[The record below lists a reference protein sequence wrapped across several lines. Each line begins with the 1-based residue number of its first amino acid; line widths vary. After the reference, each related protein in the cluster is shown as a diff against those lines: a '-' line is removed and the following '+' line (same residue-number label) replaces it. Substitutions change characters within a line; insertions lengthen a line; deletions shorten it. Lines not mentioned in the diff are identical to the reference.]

1 MDLSEMRQLWE
12 NGFQWHQHSNDYNC
26 CKGSMKVLLGK
37 EISSRPWWLVSFPPF
52 NIRMDRA
59 LIHTLVPA
67 DKIVEPLFE
76 GISTWDEH
84 LTEFSA
90 GGHSNGPWQW
100 SGLNNEKDRKAW
112 EFDEAP
118 QFRVAVT

>member
-1 MDLSEMRQLWE
+1 
-12 NGFQWHQHSNDYNC
+12 
-26 CKGSMKVLLGK
+26 
-37 EISSRPWWLVSFPPF
+37 
-52 NIRMDRA
+52 MDRA

-90 GGHSNGPWQW
+90 GGAQQRALAVERSKQRKGQKSVGIRRGP
-100 SGLNNEKDRKAW
+100 AI
-112 EFDEAP
+112 
-118 QFRVAVT
+118 